1 MTSTVL
7 SSKISEVDI
16 KSPDDAKYI
25 TTRESNKLTAENLA
39 ARLKQRNLV
48 SKIGFDNKLISFKNY
63 LK

>member
-39 ARLKQRNLV
+39 ARLKQTNLV
-48 SKIGFDNKLISFKNY
+48 SKIGFDNKLISLKNY